1 MAAVFAAGGLVPF
14 ATWLL
19 LLPVLGAWDFYR
31 GGTMLR
37 PAAVLVLACVTGG
50 VVAGSALGGG
60 VRRRAGLGVA
70 FGATFWIP
78 LFVVASLSALSGTER
93 FVDLLVGFTPVL
105 AASHALLG
113 ALGLA
118 LGGCGRRRAC
128 EAAAVLGGAGGA
140 GGVLL
145 ALAVRVSAGSGATAS
160 FAVSVLGGGGA
171 ACLLPLALAGWWL
184 GRRPRACRGTTA
196 HRVRARVR
204 CAR

>member
-1 MAAVFAAGGLVPF
+1 MAAAFATGGLVPF

-19 LLPVLGAWDFYR
+19 LLPALGTWDFYR

-37 PAAVLVLACVTGG
+37 PAAVLVLASVAGG

-60 VRRRAGLGVA
+60 VRRPAGLGVA

-93 FVDLLVGFTPVL
+93 FVDLLMGFTPVL
-105 AASHALLG
+105 AVSHAFLG

-118 LGGCGRRRAC
+118 LGGGGWRRAC
-128 EAAAVLGGAGGA
+128 EAAGVLGVAGGA

-145 ALAVRVSAGSGATAS
+145 ALVVRVSAGSGATS
-160 FAVSVLGGGGA
+160 LAVSVLGGGA

-184 GRRPRACRGTTA
+184 GRRPRVC
-196 HRVRARVR
+196 
-204 CAR
+204 